1 MEAFKELQ
9 STPFGPVKI
18 NSTSYGACF
27 RENLRRGIFNTFA
40 EKGRFRLYCV
50 TIKHII
56 FPRQFYT
63 DAGLQEKLL
72 TLLRYIITQPFNI
85 LGDLNVN
92 QSFNRSTK
100 GRRLVRMEHQRYEL
114 FLTPPP
120 PLTKVLNSF
129 FFNFL
134 S

>member
-1 MEAFKELQ
+1 M
-9 STPFGPVKI
+9 
-18 NSTSYGACF
+18 
-27 RENLRRGIFNTFA
+27 
-40 EKGRFRLYCV
+40 
-50 TIKHII
+50 KHII

-72 TLLRYIITQPFNI
+72 TLLRYIITQPFSI
-85 LGDLNVN
+85 LGDLNVD

-120 PLTKVLNSF
+120 PLAKILNSF
-129 FFNFL
+129 FSSKFTRIFGMEL
-134 S
+134 SDLCKGSPSEKASPSI

>member
-1 MEAFKELQ
+1 MVLV
-9 STPFGPVKI
+9 FGKTLEGVYLTLLLKKAAI
-18 NSTSYGACF
+18 VF
-27 RENLRRGIFNTFA
+27 
-40 EKGRFRLYCV
+40 
-50 TIKHII
+50 IKHVI

-85 LGDLNVN
+85 LGDLNVD

-120 PLTKVLNSF
+120 PLAGVLLRFQSRIGLDESLQDRILSKVRKHLSQQNLNI
-129 FFNFL
+129 
-134 S
+134 